1 MKVPKVLKSLR
12 YSLVAVNSLFL
23 VTGFIL
29 LTVGLIAL
37 NTYNLY
43 GILVTSKFFTV
54 PNFAIATAAIIFF
67 TAVLGYYGAISEQ
80 FYFIAGYTHVRHT
93 NAEYPAGS
101 HYVQRKVPANQV
113 RRQALRKKKKKNK
126 KTKSFYVALLVVI
139 LIFEITITVLGFELQ
154 NKAVSEIRRPMIESM
169 QQYGKMDVSIAWDN
183 LQMGFECCGISGE
196 QDWTFNRLPVSCCH
210 INPGTI
216 SPFECTSGLAYERG
230 CQSVLGEW
238 LGYNAYAIGVTAA
251 FVTCLQVLI
260 TAAAAWLAYRSKFEE
275 VELER

>member
-80 FYFIAGYTHVRHT
+80 FYFIAG
-93 NAEYPAGS
+93 
-101 HYVQRKVPANQV
+101 
-113 RRQALRKKKKKNK
+113 
-126 KTKSFYVALLVVI
+126 YVALLVVI